1 MLQLYVLTIVAV
13 LYLFILIKKVA
24 SASVFEALPVVGSSE
39 ET

>member
-13 LYLFILIKKVA
+13 LIFVHFNQERSICI
-24 SASVFEALPVVGSSE
+24 VFEALPVVGSSE